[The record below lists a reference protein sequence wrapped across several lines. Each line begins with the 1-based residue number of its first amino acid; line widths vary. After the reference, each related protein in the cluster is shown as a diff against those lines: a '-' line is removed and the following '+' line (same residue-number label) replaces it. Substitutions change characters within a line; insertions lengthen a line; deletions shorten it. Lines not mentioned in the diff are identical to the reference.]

1 MQQQKK
7 PAGNHEA
14 NHRDHTSHDV
24 DNSMN
29 YNFPAVSDTKN
40 SEPNSTPD
48 STETSAEANISQDF
62 DLRRAIIYSEILKPK
77 FDEE

>member
-7 PAGNHEA
+7 PAGNHEP
-14 NHRDHTSHDV
+14 NHRDNTSLDV

-29 YNFPAVSDTKN
+29 YDFPAVSDTKN
-40 SEPNSTPD
+40 SEPNSASD

-62 DLRRAIIYSEILKPK
+62 DLRKAIIYSEILKPK